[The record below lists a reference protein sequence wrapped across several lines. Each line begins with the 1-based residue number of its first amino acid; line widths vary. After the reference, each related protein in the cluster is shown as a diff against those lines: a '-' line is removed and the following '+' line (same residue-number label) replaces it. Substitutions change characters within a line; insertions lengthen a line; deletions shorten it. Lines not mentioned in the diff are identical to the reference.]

1 MFGISGF
8 ELLIIVAFVLIIFGP
23 DKLPELARTIGKATR
38 MFKQAQDEMEKMIKV
53 EMLHDKTKDFL
64 GPQNQ
69 KLAEEAPVVDDAVDA
84 VGATESAAAAWAVSA
99 EDDEDEEDEE

>member
-69 KLAEEAPVVDDAVDA
+69 KLAEEAPAVDDNVDA
-84 VGATESAAAAWAVSA
+84 AEAAQSAAAAWAVSA